1 MPCILVQNIG
11 IIQNQPISYQPF
23 TAYTTTNNTNVVN
36 TNPPPQQHPHVS
48 GASNVSMRGSMA
60 EQVFG
65 LTENVQRWS
74 LDHTPSDNMGNS
86 FKSVDMMGRSGS
98 GISAFTKIDG
108 APTNQAPGIQI
119 NPVQLCKRE
128 NRESD

>member
-23 TAYTTTNNTNVVN
+23 TAYTTTNNNNVVN
-36 TNPPPQQHPHVS
+36 TGCASTSNPPPMQPHVS
-48 GASNVSMRGSMA
+48 GGVASNVSMRGSIA

-74 LDHTPSDNMGNS
+74 LDHTPSENRGNS

-98 GISAFTKIDG
+98 GLSAFTKIDG
-108 APTNQAPGIQI
+108 GQTNSGPGI
-119 NPVQLCKRE
+119 
-128 NRESD
+128 